1 MATVDVCGRR
11 ADIFNF
17 GHSRSLLDDTTP
29 VIQYKK
35 KEMNMPVGKSKKI
48 YNVSR
53 YCIKTLR
60 SCQLDAIIHLKKKKN
75 VFKHLPAHT
84 RTHKLT

>member
-35 KEMNMPVGKSKKI
+35 KEMNMPVGKSKKKYTMFHVI
-48 YNVSR
+48 ALKR
-53 YCIKTLR
+53 YALANLTLL
-60 SCQLDAIIHLKKKKN
+60 S
-75 VFKHLPAHT
+75 T
-84 RTHKLT
+84 